1 MLNVLLLTKIIS
13 IYTKHEFEI
22 LLKQN
27 SFLNN
32 VCICIG
38 LIMGAG
44 DVASQVCV
52 ERKPLREFEYKRTL
66 RFAFIGTCLVG
77 PG

>member
-1 MLNVLLLTKIIS
+1 MLNVLLLTKIVS
-13 IYTKHEFEI
+13 IYTKDEFEI
-22 LLKQN
+22 LLKKN
-27 SFLNN
+27 SFFNN
-32 VCICIG
+32 VCIG